1 MREVKILK
9 LVWLRRLSERDEAVT
24 IFGVSDSP
32 TGVAGIGVGAGERK
46 GRVGNADE
54 LTPTVG
60 TGC

>member
-9 LVWLRRLSERDEAVT
+9 LVWLRRRSERVEAVT
-24 IFGVSDSP
+24 IFGVSESS
-32 TGVAGIGVGAGERK
+32 TGVAGPGVGTGERK
-46 GRVGNADE
+46 GRVESADE

>member
-1 MREVKILK
+1 MK
-9 LVWLRRLSERDEAVT
+9 LVWLRLRSERAEAVT

-32 TGVAGIGVGAGERK
+32 TGVAGLGVDAGERK